1 MTEKTLIP
9 LENSPFDLRIR
20 FILAKTEI
28 HVGILVDKNLQKTEN
43 IFLPIYCLNDTFL
56 IQYAQKLIHNSN
68 TQVSILDLTGVV
80 KKNSEIRELIRA
92 IEQKAPN
99 HIQLINEISIEK
111 NPFEN
116 IDLVLISI
124 SSWKQL
130 TEEENNWLNNKLSML
145 IMKA

>member
-1 MTEKTLIP
+1 MTKKTLIP
-9 LENSPFDLRIR
+9 LENSPFDVRIR

-28 HVGILVDKNLQKTEN
+28 HVGILVDKNLKKNGEYILTN
-43 IFLPIYCLNDTFL
+43 LLSKRYVFNSIRS
-56 IQYAQKLIHNSN
+56 KLIHNSN
-68 TQVSILDLTGVV
+68 TQVSILDVTGVV
-80 KKNSEIRELIRA
+80 KKNAEIRELIRA
-92 IEQKAPN
+92 IEHKAPN
-99 HIQLINEISIEK
+99 HIQLINESSIEK

>member
-1 MTEKTLIP
+1 LTKKTLIP
-9 LENSPFDLRIR
+9 LENSPFDVRIR

-28 HVGILVDKNLQKTEN
+28 HVGILVDKNLKKNGEYILTN
-43 IFLPIYCLNDTFL
+43 LLSKRYVFNSIRS
-56 IQYAQKLIHNSN
+56 KLIHNSN
-68 TQVSILDLTGVV
+68 TQVSILDVTGVV
-80 KKNSEIRELIRA
+80 KKNAEIRELIRA
-92 IEQKAPN
+92 IEHKAPN
-99 HIQLINEISIEK
+99 HIQLINESSIEK

>member
-1 MTEKTLIP
+1 M
-9 LENSPFDLRIR
+9 
-20 FILAKTEI
+20 
-28 HVGILVDKNLQKTEN
+28 
-43 IFLPIYCLNDTFL
+43 
-56 IQYAQKLIHNSN
+56 
-68 TQVSILDLTGVV
+68 
-80 KKNSEIRELIRA
+80 REQIRA

-99 HIQLINEISIEK
+99 HIQLLNERSIEK

-145 IMKA
+145 IMKP

>member
-1 MTEKTLIP
+1 M
-9 LENSPFDLRIR
+9 ENSPFDVRIR

-28 HVGILVDKNLQKTEN
+28 HVGILVDKNLKKNGEYILTN
-43 IFLPIYCLNDTFL
+43 LLSKRYVFNSIRS
-56 IQYAQKLIHNSN
+56 KLIHNSN
-68 TQVSILDLTGVV
+68 TQVSILDVTGVV
-80 KKNSEIRELIRA
+80 KKNAEIRELIRA
-92 IEQKAPN
+92 IEHKAPN
-99 HIQLINEISIEK
+99 HIQLINESSIEK